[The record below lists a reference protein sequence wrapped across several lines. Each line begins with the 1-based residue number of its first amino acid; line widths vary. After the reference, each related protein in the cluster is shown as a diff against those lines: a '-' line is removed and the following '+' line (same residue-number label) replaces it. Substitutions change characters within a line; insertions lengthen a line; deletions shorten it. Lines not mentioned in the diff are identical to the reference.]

1 MIRERV
7 SIQGTIRPLEP
18 ETELPAMQV
27 PPERIGTPSEH
38 ALRRYIAGHAR
49 FEKKFARAIQ
59 RIAKD
64 RERQRAQQQHD
75 NHDDDDSAERGLLS
89 ADERPPAGSIVAR
102 RDTKEALRFADKSV
116 LTSESAL
123 SADWED

>member
-27 PPERIGTPSEH
+27 PSERIGTPSDH

-64 RERQRAQQQHD
+64 RQRQRAQQH
-75 NHDDDDSAERGLLS
+75 DDDSAGRDMLS
-89 ADERPPAGSIVAR
+89 ADEHPPAGSIVAR
-102 RDTKEALRFADKSV
+102 RDT
-116 LTSESAL
+116 
-123 SADWED
+123 